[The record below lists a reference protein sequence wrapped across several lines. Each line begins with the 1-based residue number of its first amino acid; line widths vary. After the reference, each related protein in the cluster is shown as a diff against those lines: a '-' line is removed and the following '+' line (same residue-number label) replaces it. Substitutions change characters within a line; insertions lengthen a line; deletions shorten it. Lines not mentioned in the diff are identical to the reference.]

1 MRPKFLVVLFLVT
14 GVVLVGV
21 FYFKPHVAPSPTPS
35 VIPEAAVAPVPEVP
49 AMVVTPTPPAPVVT
63 ASVPVVT
70 LTPEQRQAAI
80 DAEIE
85 RLRQAGLSDN
95 PADLTVIL
103 VDLTNPEKEIREAA
117 ILATKQFGSTN
128 AIPALQTAAEN
139 TTNATEKAELLE
151 AADFIALPSTS
162 INVVATPKTPDEVQA
177 IQQQIVQREAARQA
191 KLQNRL
197 RASSHN
203 SQAAPS
209 PGQIPP
215 PPTGN

>member
-1 MRPKFLVVLFLVT
+1 MRPKFLVVLFLLT
-14 GVVLVGV
+14 GVVLAGV
-21 FYFKPHVAPSPTPS
+21 FYLKSHVAPVPTPPA
-35 VIPEAAVAPVPEVP
+35 IPEAAVAPAPEAPV
-49 AMVVTPTPPAPVVT
+49 MVATPPAPVVPVP
-63 ASVPVVT
+63 VPVVA

-85 RLRQAGLSDN
+85 RLRLAGLSDN

-103 VDLTNPEKEIREAA
+103 TDLTNPEKEIREAA

-139 TTNATEKAELLE
+139 TTNATEKADLLE

-162 INVVATPKTPDEVQA
+162 ISVATTPKTPEEVQA

-203 SQAAPS
+203 SQAAP
-209 PGQIPP
+209 PP
-215 PPTGN
+215 NPNPATPTGN